1 MATIVKSYCT
11 RLCSGSCG
19 IRVTLEGQRITD
31 IKGDPDCPFNR
42 GAICPKG
49 RALPELLY
57 HPDRLT
63 VPLKRIG
70 RKGGD
75 QWQPISTDEALAT
88 IAGKLKG
95 YAKNCGP
102 ESIML
107 FAGAFR
113 GLERDFIQRFARVLG
128 TPNTVSVDNN
138 CHVPRTTAARYTF
151 GAMPFPDYEHPP
163 QCLLIWGRNSLQTGG
178 DGSPIQFRPAFDKHT
193 QFIVIDPRK
202 IAPAARAAIWL
213 KPRPGSDGLLAL
225 GMLNVIINEKLY
237 DADFVEKWTLG
248 FDRLKEFVATYPL
261 DDVAQKTWVP
271 PSRIEQA
278 ARMFAAAKPAA
289 IQWGNALDQTSN
301 AFQACRAVAI
311 LMAITGNLDVP
322 GGAVFPESVP
332 LLRVADFSLA
342 EGVTGP
348 RKASVGS
355 RFKLAARANLVPSQE
370 AGKAILAQAPYPLKA
385 GLIFGSN
392 PLLTYAGAGQ
402 THDAFQKLNFMVVAD
417 LFMTPTVAMADI
429 VLPVAANLEYDDLVQ
444 HRSGVAAHPKVVAP
458 PGDCR
463 SDMQWINL
471 IAARMGFG
479 HFFWENEAAALDA
492 ILAPAG
498 LTFSQLKSR
507 GLHAVEQRYQKYET
521 RGFATRSGKV
531 ELFSEALQEMGIDP
545 LPVYLEPRL
554 TPFGSPDLAAEY
566 PLVLTSSKNPFFY
579 HASHRN
585 IAGLRKL
592 SPVPLAELHPQTAAD
607 LGLKTGEAVCIEN
620 PVGKIKQTLRL
631 NADLDPRVVIAAFGW
646 WFPERGASELYGWQE
661 ANLNLFT
668 DSAPPHDPALGSAN
682 LRGLMCRVYKA
693 D

>member
-1 MATIVKSYCT
+1 MKTIVKSFCA
-11 RLCSGSCG
+11 RLCSGTCG
-19 IRVTLEGQRITD
+19 IRVTLEGQRITQ
-31 IKGDPDCPFNR
+31 IQGDPDCPFNR
-42 GAICPKG
+42 GAVCPKG

-70 RKGGD
+70 RKGAD
-75 QWQPISTDEALAT
+75 RWQPISTDEALEI
-88 IAGKLKG
+88 IAAKLKN
-95 YAKNCGP
+95 YVEESGP
-102 ESIML
+102 ESIL
-107 FAGAFR
+107 LYVGAYR
-113 GLERDFIQRFARVLG
+113 GLERDFIQRFARILG

-178 DGSPIQFRPAFDKHT
+178 DGSPAQLRSAFDHHT

-225 GMLNVIINEKLY
+225 GMLNVIINERLY
-237 DADFVEKWTLG
+237 DADFVEKWTVG
-248 FDRLKEFVATYPL
+248 FRRLKDFIAAYPL
-261 DDVAQKTWVP
+261 DEVAHKTWVP
-271 PSRIEQA
+271 PSHIEQA

-289 IQWGNALDQTSN
+289 VQWGNALDQTSN
-301 AFQACRAVAI
+301 AFQACRAAAI
-311 LMAITGNLDVP
+311 LMAITGNLDIP
-322 GGAVFPESVP
+322 GGAVFPESLP
-332 LLRVADFSLA
+332 LKRGTDFSL
-342 EGVTGP
+342 EKEVPGP
-348 RKASVGS
+348 VQPSVGS
-355 RFKLAARANLVPSQE
+355 RFQLAFRANLVPSQE
-370 AGKAILAQAPYPLKA
+370 ASRAVLSQEPYPLKA

-392 PLLTYAGAGQ
+392 PLLTYAGARQ
-402 THDAFQKLNFMVVAD
+402 THDAFQKLDFMVVAD
-417 LFMTPTVAMADI
+417 LFATPTVAMADI
-429 VLPVAANLEYDDLVQ
+429 VLPVAASLEYDDLVQ
-444 HRSGVAAHPKVVAP
+444 HRLGVAARPKLIAP
-458 PGDCR
+458 PGECR

-471 IAARMGFG
+471 LAARLGLG
-479 HFFWENEAAALDA
+479 KYFWQNEAEALDA

-498 LTFSQLKSR
+498 LTFEGLEDK
-507 GLHAVEQRYQKYET
+507 GLHVVEQRYQKYEA

-607 LGLKTGEAVCIEN
+607 LGLKAGEAVCLET
-620 PVGKIKQTLRL
+620 PVGRIKQTLRL

-646 WFPERGASELYGWQE
+646 WFPERGPCELYGWQE
-661 ANLNLFT
+661 ANLNLLT